1 MWIPRGLYEALPMLY
16 AAFATA
22 AILLSGFD
30 GKVLFFSAMLYL
42 AVWKIVKM
50 RTHYRSNVWTLN

>member
-1 MWIPRGLYEALPMLY
+1 MWIPRGLYDALPMIY

-22 AILLSGFD
+22 AILLSG
-30 GKVLFFSAMLYL
+30 GAGVVLFFSAMIYY

-50 RTHYRSNVWTLN
+50 RTNYRDRDWTLN